1 MDEFSF
7 IDKLLKPLT
16 KDCNESLGLN
26 DDVAKINN
34 NQFNNSDIIISK
46 DLLSSNVHFRITDG
60 AKNIARKILAANLSD
75 LASSGAIPKYY
86 LLGIARNSNIDDN
99 FWQEF
104 TAELAKIQK
113 EYRIS
118 LIGGDTI
125 NYKSEDDNLL
135 FSVTVIG
142 KVLQNSNLQR
152 NKAKNGDLIWVS
164 GNIGDAF
171 LGLNIINSSFN
182 INGSYSNFI
191 KEFYSE
197 NQVKQGNN
205 KISKKN
211 QLFYDKKSLT
221 SAYYRPQPQLL
232 LGQELVN
239 HNLSCAA
246 SDISDGLLQDLNNIA
261 KSSNLI
267 AKIFL
272 DKIPLSRASKRF
284 IENFII
290 YSNKYQQRSGLKQY
304 LAKSNKI
311 INDKIIE
318 DLITAGY
325 DYQLIFTSDPIHK
338 AEIEMVAKK
347 IKVKLTNIGEM
358 INLYDKKLTIK
369 DKKQNNLLLLN
380 NNKEL
385 KPIKITKI
393 GYEH

>member
-16 KDCNESLGLN
+16 KDCDESLGLN

-34 NQFNNSDIIISK
+34 NQFNDSDIIISK

-182 INGSYSNFI
+182 IKGSYNNFI
-191 KEFYSE
+191 AESYSE

-304 LAKSNKI
+304 LGKSNKI

-318 DLITAGY
+318 DLITAGD